1 MKNYSP
7 WEIEPKWQKIWEE
20 KQLFWEVKEGKPK
33 KFYALVEFPYPSGEG
48 LHIGHAFTMTIMD
61 VLARKKRMEGFN
73 VLYPMGWDAFGLPT
87 ENYAIRTGIHPA
99 VATARNTARFRQQ
112 MKRLGFS
119 YCWSREINTTDP
131 AYYRWTQ
138 WIFIQLFKHGL
149 AYKAQMPVGWCPR
162 CKIVLANEE
171 IVNGRCERC
180 GTEAERRMQ
189 SQWLLR
195 ITAYAD
201 RLIDDLKVVDYPD
214 FVKEAQINWI
224 GRSEGIIIDY
234 PVVDENGNPHPEVE
248 KVSCYTTRPDT
259 NFGATFVVIAP
270 ENPVLEKLQTS
281 NFKLQ
286 AELEKYIKM
295 SKKKSELERTAL
307 EKEKTGVFTGWYA
320 INRLT
325 GKKMPIWVADFVI
338 LTAGTGIVV
347 GVPAHDQRDFDFGRR
362 YRLPIIPVLKPKNGN
377 WDFNKGPYLE
387 IDDAVAFNSDFLN
400 GLPAA
405 KAIEKIINYLEKKG
419 WGRRAVNYHLRDW
432 IFSRQHYWGEPIPM
446 VYCPKCASEG
456 ITWWDTPEGKKF
468 KILNLKFKIKEMAGW
483 FPLEEK
489 DLPLELPPVERYQ
502 PTDTGESPLANV
514 RDWVN
519 TTCPHCGSPARRE
532 TDTMPNWAGS
542 SWYYLAYPIADKL
555 KIQNPKP
562 KIQKFQNVFKK
573 EILRYWLPVDIYL
586 GGGEHTTLHLLYSR
600 FWHKFLYDIGVVSTS
615 EPYQE
620 RRQHGVILG
629 EDGFRMSK
637 SRGNVVNPDEVAE
650 KFGADTLRVYLCFM
664 GPYDATMPWS
674 TKGLEGAWRFL
685 NRIWRIYQGS
695 LSPRGWQA
703 EAKTKAMTP
712 PRRTKI
718 GNQTSS
724 QLLRPLHQTI
734 QKVTNDINNLRYNT
748 AIAAMMEFVNQWNNN
763 GQLSK
768 TDAGSFLKLLAPFAP
783 HLAEELWQSTWNLG
797 QKTSKDTSDG
807 GRLNDSEAMIPPR
820 WNSIHLQ
827 PWPKYDPKLAE
838 EEEVTII
845 VQVNGKVRGQIK
857 VKSAIRNSQ
866 SEIEKLAKSEPRV
879 AKYLAIHA
887 EKQAGKTPRKVIFV
901 PGKLINFVI

>member
-1 MKNYSP
+1 LKNLPNKWQNFILKMKNYSP

-20 KQLFWEVKEGKPK
+20 NRLFWEVKEGKPK

-73 VLYPMGWDAFGLPT
+73 VLHPMGWDAFGLPT

-99 VATARNTARFRQQ
+99 VATAKNTARFRQQ

-119 YCWSREINTTDP
+119 YCWSREINTSDP

-138 WIFIQLFKHGL
+138 WIFLQLFKHGL

-180 GTEAERRMQ
+180 GTEAERRLQ

-201 RLIDDLKVVDYPD
+201 RLIDDLKLVDYPD

-224 GRSEGIIIDY
+224 GKSEGIIIDY

-259 NFGATFVVIAP
+259 NFGATFVVVAP
-270 ENPVLEKLQTS
+270 ENPILEKLQAS
-281 NFKLQ
+281 SFKLQ
-286 AELEKYIKM
+286 AQLEKYIKM

-320 INRLT
+320 LNRLT

-362 YRLPIIPVLKPKNGN
+362 YRLPIIPVLKPKNGS
-377 WDFNKGPYLE
+377 WDFNKSPYLE
-387 IDDAVAFNSDFLN
+387 IDDAVVFNSDFLN

-405 KAIEKIINYLEKKG
+405 KAIEKISSYLVKKG

-446 VYCPKCASEG
+446 VYCQNCAKKG

-468 KILNLKFKIKEMAGW
+468 KILNLKFKIEELAGW
-483 FPLEEK
+483 FPIPEK
-489 DLPLELPPVERYQ
+489 DLPLKLPPVERYQ

-514 RDWVN
+514 KDWVN
-519 TTCPHCGSPARRE
+519 TTCPHCGGPARRE

-542 SWYYLAYPIADKL
+542 SWYYLRYCDPQNDKKVAEPDKL
-555 KIQNPKP
+555 K
-562 KIQKFQNVFKK
+562 
-573 EILRYWLPVDIYL
+573 YWLPVDIYL

-600 FWHKFLYDIGVVSTS
+600 FWHKFLYDIGVVPTP
-615 EPYQE
+615 EPYQA

-629 EDGFRMSK
+629 EDGEKMSK
-637 SRGNVVNPDEVAE
+637 SRGNVVNPDEVVE
-650 KFGADTLRVYLCFM
+650 KFGADTLRVYSCFM

-674 TKGLEGAWRFL
+674 AKGLEGAWRFL
-685 NRIWRIYQGS
+685 NRIWRIYQDG
-695 LSPRGWQA
+695 
-703 EAKTKAMTP
+703 K
-712 PRRTKI
+712 KI
-718 GNQTSS
+718 GSKTSPE
-724 QLLRPLHQTI
+724 LLRPLHQTI
-734 QKVTNDINNLRYNT
+734 QKVTKDIDNLSYNT
-748 AIAAMMEFVNQWNNN
+748 AIAAMMSFINKWSK
-763 GQLSK
+763 GGSQLSRD
-768 TDAGSFLKLLAPFAP
+768 DAGSFLKLLAPFAP
-783 HLAEELWQSTWNLG
+783 HLAEELWHSLTKFPTWEKMS
-797 QKTSKDTSDG
+797 KT
-807 GRLNDSEAMIPPR
+807 
-820 WNSIHLQ
+820 SIHLQ
-827 PWPKYDPKLAE
+827 PWPKYDPKLVE
-838 EEEVTII
+838 EEEVTIV

-857 VKSAIRNSQ
+857 VKSARLPDGQEIRNSQ
-866 SEIEKLAKSEPRV
+866 AEIEKLAQSQPRV
-879 AKYLAIHA
+879 AKYLA
-887 EKQAGKTPRKVIFV
+887 GKTPKKVIFV
-901 PGKLINFVI
+901 PGKLINFVIS